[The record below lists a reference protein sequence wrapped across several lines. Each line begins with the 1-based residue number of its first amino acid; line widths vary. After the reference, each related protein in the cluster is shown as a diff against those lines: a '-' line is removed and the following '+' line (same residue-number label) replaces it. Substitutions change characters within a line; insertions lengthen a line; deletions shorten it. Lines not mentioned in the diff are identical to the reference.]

1 MLFLKGNEMERN
13 SKELKPLV
21 VLFPFPEQG
30 NSRELLEGSAEILRK
45 TGQKVALLFRD
56 TLPEEEKSPCRL
68 LAFAKEIQETG
79 QLALKAAALGLS
91 GDVVYGGTDLGISLE
106 RGNVITTFGQ
116 DHFRS
121 TFVHTE
127 AWAFPA
133 AGDRDLSRSLENP
146 IIRKTLFQVYTGLMI
161 HALGRAD
168 SFLSAMDEARRLWR
182 RNGD

>member
-13 SKELKPLV
+13 SKESKPLV

-45 TGQKVALLFRD
+45 SGQKVDLLFRD
-56 TLPEEEKSPCRL
+56 TLPEDKKLPCRL

-116 DHFRS
+116 DHFQS

-133 AGDRDLSRSLENP
+133 ARDRDLSRSLENP
-146 IIRKTLFQVYTGLMI
+146 VIKRTLFQVYTGLMI
-161 HALGRAD
+161 HALGRTD

>member
-1 MLFLKGNEMERN
+1 MERN
-13 SKELKPLV
+13 SKESKPLV

-45 TGQKVALLFRD
+45 AGQKVDFLFRD

-79 QLALKAAALGLS
+79 QLALKAAALGIS

-106 RGNVITTFGQ
+106 QGNVITTFGQ
-116 DHFRS
+116 DHFQS
-121 TFVHTE
+121 TFVHTGD
-127 AWAFPA
+127 WAFPA
-133 AGDRDLSRSLENP
+133 AGDRDISRNLQDPVIKGTLSL
-146 IIRKTLFQVYTGLMI
+146 VYTGLMI

>member
-1 MLFLKGNEMERN
+1 MERN
-13 SKELKPLV
+13 SKESKPLV

-30 NSRELLEGSAEILRK
+30 NSRELLEGSADILRK
-45 TGQKVALLFRD
+45 SGQKVDLLFRD
-56 TLPEEEKSPCRL
+56 TLPEDKKLPCRL
-68 LAFAKEIQETG
+68 LAFVKEIQETG

-106 RGNVITTFGQ
+106 KGNVITTFGQ
-116 DHFRS
+116 DHFQS

-127 AWAFPA
+127 GWVFPA

-146 IIRKTLFQVYTGLMI
+146 IIKRTLSLVYTGLMI